1 MPVTVKLYVVAVVE
15 LHETVALSFP
25 TILDGVTEPHVSPD
39 GAIRV
44 REMAPVNPL
53 IEVTAIVDV
62 AEEPAFTAD
71 GVVTVM
77 VKSGGVPNVKV
88 AVAWWLSEPLVPVI
102 TTL

>member
-1 MPVTVKLYVVAVVE
+1 VPVTVKLYVVAVVE
-15 LHETVALSFP
+15 LQETVAVAFP
-25 TILDGVTEPHVSPD
+25 TTLSGATDPHDRPD
-39 GAIRV
+39 GAIYV
-44 REMAPVNPL
+44 RETVPVNPL

-71 GVVTVM
+71 GDVTVM